1 MPHITVEYSANL
13 ESNVDPHRLISAVH
27 EAALATGIFELGAVR
42 TRAERR
48 DVYAV
53 ADRDPDNAFV
63 AVYARIAPGRD
74 VETRRRLARAL
85 LEGIEATVADLCA
98 QRGLAISVEI
108 LEIDD
113 TAALR
118 KNNLHARMK
127 AKADAPT
134 LAAARPPV
142 KSAKKDPPKSSRS
155 APVKAG
161 RKTPAKAGT
170 TAGRKASAKAGKT
183 TAVKTGRRPAVK
195 SRRKERAK

>member
-13 ESNVDPHRLISAVH
+13 ESDIDPHRLISAVH

-48 DVYAV
+48 DLYAV

-74 VETRRRLARAL
+74 VETRRRLARSL
-85 LEGIEATVADLCA
+85 LEGIEATIADQSA
-98 QRGLAISVEI
+98 HRGLAISVEI

-127 AKADAPT
+127 AQAEGSS
-134 LAAARPPV
+134 PV
-142 KSAKKDPPKSSRS
+142 AGP
-155 APVKAG
+155 AKAG
-161 RKTPAKAGT
+161 AKTPAKADTAKADTKAGSKT
-170 TAGRKASAKAGKT
+170 AAKAGWKPAADRKPVADRKPAMKAGRK
-183 TAVKTGRRPAVK
+183 PAVK
-195 SRRKERAK
+195 SRRKDSVK